1 MISKLITG
9 FAMTIL
15 LMAAGLPLRAE
26 EPTQIPKTPT
36 PNATAA
42 FPADRSITDSQ
53 GRKMEVTLQS
63 KTATSVKFVRKADG
77 QEFDLPLEKL
87 SVEDRTFIATL
98 TNPPAL
104 AAKTSI
110 KLDVKTT
117 KREIGIAGGQKEAG
131 LITTATPAFEKGAD
145 MSDGPALV
153 RIIRIQQNI
162 DKEDRYAVARSCPTS
177 SIEPW
182 VFGQGENQGIWFL
195 WFAEVWQ
202 DGKLVCKTYN
212 TNKLLEKLPPARKG
226 EQSVKLYPDKK

>member
-1 MISKLITG
+1 MIPKTTA
-9 FAMTIL
+9 FVMTML
-15 LMAAGLPLRAE
+15 LTAAGPPLRAE

-53 GRKMEVTLQS
+53 GRKMEGTLQS
-63 KTATSVKFVRKADG
+63 KTATSIKLVRKADG
-77 QEFDLPLEKL
+77 KEFDLPLEKL
-87 SVEDRTFIATL
+87 SIEDRTFIATL

-110 KLDVKTT
+110 KLDVKTG
-117 KREIGIAGGQKEAG
+117 KAQMQRAGGQKFDG
-131 LITTATPAFEKGAD
+131 LITTATPVFEKGAD

-153 RIIRIQQNI
+153 RIIRIQQNNAR
-162 DKEDRYAVARSCPTS
+162 EDRYAVARSFPTS

-182 VFGQGENQGIWFL
+182 AFEQGENQGIWFL

-202 DGKLVCKTYN
+202 DGKLVCKSYN
-212 TNKLLEKLPPARKG
+212 TNKLLEKLPPAKEG
-226 EQSVKLYPDKK
+226 EQSMKLYPDKK

>member
-1 MISKLITG
+1 MIQKTTA
-9 FAMTIL
+9 FDMFML
-15 LMAAGLPLRAE
+15 LTAAGPPLRAE
-26 EPTQIPKTPT
+26 EPIQIPKTPT
-36 PNATAA
+36 PNTNAT

-63 KTATSVKFVRKADG
+63 KTATSIKFVRKADG
-77 QEFDLPLEKL
+77 KEFDLPLEKL

-110 KLDVKTT
+110 KLDVKTG
-117 KREIGIAGGQKEAG
+117 KGQMQRAGGQKFDG
-131 LITTATPAFEKGAD
+131 LITTATPVFAKGAD

-153 RIIRIQQNI
+153 RIIRIQQNNAR
-162 DKEDRYAVARSCPTS
+162 EDRYAVARSFPTS

-182 VFGQGENQGIWFL
+182 AFKQGENQGIWFQ

-202 DGKLVCKTYN
+202 DGKLVCKSYN
-212 TNKLLEKLPPARKG
+212 TNKLLEKLPPAKEG
-226 EQSVKLYPDKK
+226 EQSMKLYPDKK

>member
-1 MISKLITG
+1 MISKLITA
-9 FAMTIL
+9 FVMFLL
-15 LMAAGLPLRAE
+15 LMAAGLSLRAE
-26 EPTQIPKTPT
+26 APPESPKTPT
-36 PNATAA
+36 PNANAT
-42 FPADRSITDSQ
+42 FPADRAITDSQ

-63 KTATSVKFVRKADG
+63 KTATSIKFVRKADG
-77 QEFDLPLEKL
+77 KEFDLPLEKL

-117 KREIGIAGGQKEAG
+117 KSEIGHAGGQKEAG
-131 LITTATPAFEKGAD
+131 LITTATPAFAKGAD

-162 DKEDRYAVARSCPTS
+162 DKEDRHAMARSCPTS

-182 VFGQGENQGIWFL
+182 VFGQGEKQGIWFL
-195 WFAEVWQ
+195 WFAEVWE
-202 DGKLVCKTYN
+202 DGKLVCLTYN
-212 TNKLLEKLPPARKG
+212 T
-226 EQSVKLYPDKK
+226 KKVLDFRPRA